1 MFTQD
6 CFIRKN
12 TAGLRRRL
20 RKIGYMECMTMGRG
34 KSYITIN
41 NNNDEYNGSYDIVS
55 ADVINNMGFRK
66 PHVDC
71 GENEELFLAIAAL
84 RDDSDKHQL
93 FFHNKDIECE
103 YPIECI
109 HDKFH
114 LIQVD
119 EYLSKYKDRKNEFH
133 KAQVEELI
141 KHFK

>member
-1 MFTQD
+1 MFTQE

-12 TAGLRRRL
+12 TQEIMKNLRD
-20 RKIGYMECMTMGRG
+20 IGYCESDFCYGDCECI
-34 KSYITIN
+34 YVN
-41 NNNDEYNGSYDIVS
+41 CFEYGAYGEVDKNTELLSNAI
-55 ADVINNMGFRK
+55 
-66 PHVDC
+66 DC
-71 GENEELFLAIAAL
+71 GDNEELFLAIAAL

-119 EYLSKYKDRKNEFH
+119 EYLSKYKDRKNEYH
-133 KAQVEELI
+133 KATVEELI